1 MATII
6 TANWLTND
14 QPARG
19 YFDIDLSERLVDR
32 QNDRIYPRGRFASGP
47 LKVNPSLHVAVPS
60 TDDPLFSHTDFGVW
74 VTIHFDDKRL
84 DERYYLNALP
94 SDTTIDLS
102 DYEPVRYQPD
112 GTGVVVGADGR
123 GIAGITVEQ
132 ADGVTHLVITYDDG
146 ETERVLLPL
155 DEITVNPGD
164 VLSID
169 RVEQVT
175 PGSMT
180 VWMTD
185 GTSVD
190 IELPRGPQ
198 GVPGKDGVD
207 GAPGVDGKDG
217 APGPQGPLGPEG
229 PQGPQ
234 GLPGKDGAAGP
245 QGPVGPEGPQGEQ
258 GPQGPQGLPGKDGAA
273 GPQGPAGPAGADG
286 VDGTV
291 SFENLTDE
299 QRESLRGPQGVPGTP
314 GADGKDGAAGPQGP
328 EGPQGLPGK
337 DGATGPQGPTG
348 PAGPEGPQG
357 PHGLPGKD
365 GVPGPQGPAGP
376 AGPAGADGV
385 DGTVSFEDL
394 TEEQR
399 ESLRGPQ
406 GATGPQGPQGEIGPA
421 GPKGDTGD
429 TGAAGPK
436 GDTGPR
442 GPAGVDGTDGEPG
455 ADGQSALQI
464 WLAQEENAGKTADDF
479 FAALKGETGA
489 TGEQGPAGPKGDTG
503 DTGPRGPQG
512 PQGLPGKDG
521 AAGPQGEQGPQGLP
535 GKDGTDGAP
544 GPEGPQGPQG
554 PAGPAGDGG
563 GGGGFDIDEAGS
575 VTFDHLVPL
584 FREMMLRYGD
594 EDDIHFVETVDYY
607 LTEVEYMT
615 QDFSPAFAS
624 FMLPYYL
631 DLFVSEQSDRPTRG
645 RLVHPGEVATLD
657 ASDLYYG
664 YSVKVTLI
672 NMSDADAAEVTVGAN
687 GRSYTVTVPAGGE
700 FSEVYRSGYD
710 DTTLEK
716 TSQTGEILYNF
727 EVFPH
732 G

>member
-6 TANWLTND
+6 TANWMTND

-47 LKVNPSLHVAVPS
+47 LKVNPSLHVTVPS

-74 VTIHFDDKRL
+74 VTVHFDDKRL
-84 DERYYLNALP
+84 DERYFLNALP
-94 SDTTIDLS
+94 SDATLDLS

-146 ETERVLLPL
+146 ETERVLLPM
-155 DEITVNPGD
+155 DEITVNVEPA
-164 VLSID
+164 LSID

-175 PGSMT
+175 PDTMT
-180 VWMTD
+180 VWLTD

-198 GVPGKDGVD
+198 GVPGKDGAD

-217 APGPQGPLGPEG
+217 APGPQGPAGPE
-229 PQGPQ
+229 
-234 GLPGKDGAAGP
+234 
-245 QGPVGPEGPQGEQ
+245 
-258 GPQGPQGLPGKDGAA
+258 GPQGLPGKDGAA
-273 GPQGPAGPAGADG
+273 GPQGPAGP
-286 VDGTV
+286 
-291 SFENLTDE
+291 E
-299 QRESLRGPQGVPGTP
+299 GPQ
-314 GADGKDGAAGPQGP
+314 
-328 EGPQGLPGK
+328 GPQGLPGK
-337 DGATGPQGPTG
+337 DGAPGANGTDGAIGPQ
-348 PAGPEGPQG
+348 
-357 PHGLPGKD
+357 
-365 GVPGPQGPAGP
+365 
-376 AGPAGADGV
+376 GPAGADGV

-406 GATGPQGPQGEIGPA
+406 GVPGKDGVN
-421 GPKGDTGD
+421 
-429 TGAAGPK
+429 GA
-436 GDTGPR
+436 
-442 GPAGVDGTDGEPG
+442 PG
-455 ADGQSALQI
+455 ADGKD
-464 WLAQEENAGKTADDF
+464 GTV
-479 FAALKGETGA
+479 GP
-489 TGEQGPAGPKGDTG
+489 QGPAGPE
-503 DTGPRGPQG
+503 GPQGLPGKDGAPGADGTDGTVGPQGPEGPQG

-521 AAGPQGEQGPQGLP
+521 AIGPQGPAGADGVDGTDGQSALQVWLAQEENVGKTADDFFAALKGDTGERGPAGADGKDGVDGAPGADGKDGERGPEGPQGPQGERGPE
-535 GKDGTDGAP
+535 

-554 PAGPAGDGG
+554 PAGEG

-575 VTFDHLVPL
+575 VTFDHLVPF
-584 FREMMLRYGD
+584 FRARMLAYGD
-594 EDDIHFVETVDYY
+594 ENDIGFVEDVDYY
-607 LTEVEYMT
+607 LTELEYMA

-624 FMLPYYL
+624 FMLPFYL
-631 DLFVSEQSDRPTRG
+631 DLFVSEQSGEPTRG
-645 RLVHPGEVATLD
+645 RLVRPGEVATFN

-672 NMSDADAAEVTVGAN
+672 NMSDADAAEVTVGVN

-700 FSEVYRSGYD
+700 FSEVYRAGYD
-710 DTTLEK
+710 NTTLEK
-716 TSQTGEILYNF
+716 TSQSGDILYNF

>member
-47 LKVNPSLHVAVPS
+47 LKVNPSLHVTVPS

-84 DERYYLNALP
+84 DERYFLNALP
-94 SDTTIDLS
+94 SDATLDLS

-123 GIAGITVEQ
+123 GIDGISVET
-132 ADGVTHLVITYDDG
+132 ADGVTELVIEYDDG
-146 ETERVLLPL
+146 TTERVTLPM
-155 DEITVNPGD
+155 DEITVNVEPA
-164 VLSID
+164 LSID

-175 PGSMT
+175 PGTMT

-217 APGPQGPLGPEG
+217 APGPQGPAGPEG
-229 PQGPQ
+229 PQGP
-234 GLPGKDGAAGP
+234 AGP
-245 QGPVGPEGPQGEQ
+245 E
-258 GPQGPQGLPGKDGAA
+258 GPQGLPGKDGAA
-273 GPQGPAGPAGADG
+273 GPQGPAGP
-286 VDGTV
+286 
-291 SFENLTDE
+291 E
-299 QRESLRGPQGVPGTP
+299 
-314 GADGKDGAAGPQGP
+314 GP

-337 DGATGPQGPTG
+337 DGA
-348 PAGPEGPQG
+348 
-357 PHGLPGKD
+357 
-365 GVPGPQGPAGP
+365 PGPQGP

-406 GATGPQGPQGEIGPA
+406 GVPGKDGVNGAPGADGKDGTVGPQGPAGPEGPQGPQGLPGKDGTDGAVGPQGAPGKDGAAGPA
-421 GPKGDTGD
+421 GPEGPQGPQGLPGKD
-429 TGAAGPK
+429 GAVGPQ
-436 GDTGPR
+436 

-455 ADGQSALQI
+455 ADGQSALEV

-479 FAALKGETGA
+479 FAALKGD
-489 TGEQGPAGPKGDTG
+489 TGERGPAGADGKDGVDGAPGADGKDGER
-503 DTGPRGPQG
+503 GPEGPQG
-512 PQGLPGKDG
+512 PQG
-521 AAGPQGEQGPQGLP
+521 ER
-535 GKDGTDGAP
+535 

-554 PAGPAGDGG
+554 PAGE

-575 VTFDHLVPL
+575 VTFEHLVPF
-584 FREMMLRYGD
+584 FREMMLAYGD
-594 EDDIHFVETVDYY
+594 EYDVDFVETVDYY
-607 LTEVEYMT
+607 LSEAEDMAQYH
-615 QDFSPAFAS
+615 SPAFAS
-624 FMLPYYL
+624 FMMPFYL
-631 DLFVSEQSDRPTRG
+631 DSFASEQSGGPTRG
-645 RLVHPGEVATLD
+645 VLGHPGQVITPVNAFNFP
-657 ASDLYYG
+657 YG
-664 YSVKVTLI
+664 YRVKVTLI
-672 NMSDADAAEVTVGAN
+672 NLSDTDGEVAVGFPPY
-687 GRSYTVTVPAGGE
+687 GGSHTVTVPAGGE
-700 FSEVYRSGYD
+700 FSEIYRISGD
-710 DTTLEK
+710 NTTLEQ
-716 TSQTGEILYNF
+716 TSQSGEILYNC
-727 EVFPH
+727 EVFPN

>member
-6 TANWLTND
+6 TANWMTND

-47 LKVNPSLHVAVPS
+47 LKVDPSLHVAVPS

-84 DERYYLNALP
+84 DERYFLNALP
-94 SDTTIDLS
+94 SDATLDLS

-123 GIAGITVEQ
+123 GIAGITVET
-132 ADGVTHLVITYDDG
+132 ADGVTELVIEYDDG
-146 ETERVLLPL
+146 TTERVTLPM
-155 DEITVNPGD
+155 DEITVNVEPA
-164 VLSID
+164 LSID
-169 RVEQVT
+169 RVEQDT
-175 PGSMT
+175 PDTMT

-198 GVPGKDGVD
+198 GVPGKDGAD

-217 APGPQGPLGPEG
+217 APGPQGPAGPEG

-234 GLPGKDGAAGP
+234 GLPGKDGAPGADGTDGTVGP
-245 QGPVGPEGPQGEQ
+245 QGPAGPE
-258 GPQGPQGLPGKDGAA
+258 GPQGPQGLPGKDGAI
-273 GPQGPAGPAGADG
+273 GPQ
-286 VDGTV
+286 
-291 SFENLTDE
+291 
-299 QRESLRGPQGVPGTP
+299 
-314 GADGKDGAAGPQGP
+314 
-328 EGPQGLPGK
+328 
-337 DGATGPQGPTG
+337 
-348 PAGPEGPQG
+348 
-357 PHGLPGKD
+357 
-365 GVPGPQGPAGP
+365 
-376 AGPAGADGV
+376 
-385 DGTVSFEDL
+385 
-394 TEEQR
+394 
-399 ESLRGPQ
+399 
-406 GATGPQGPQGEIGPA
+406 
-421 GPKGDTGD
+421 
-429 TGAAGPK
+429 
-436 GDTGPR
+436 

-455 ADGQSALQI
+455 ADGQSALEV

-479 FAALKGETGA
+479 FAALKGETG
-489 TGEQGPAGPKGDTG
+489 ERGPAGADGKDGVDGAPGADGKDGER
-503 DTGPRGPQG
+503 GPEGPQG
-512 PQGLPGKDG
+512 PQG
-521 AAGPQGEQGPQGLP
+521 ER
-535 GKDGTDGAP
+535 

-554 PAGPAGDGG
+554 PAGEGG

-594 EDDIHFVETVDYY
+594 EDDIGFVETVDYY
-607 LTEVEYMT
+607 LTEVEYMA

-624 FMLPYYL
+624 FMLPYYFN
-631 DLFVSEQSDRPTRG
+631 LFVSEQSDGPTRG

-672 NMSDADAAEVTVGAN
+672 NMSDTDAAEVTVGAN

-700 FSEVYRSGYD
+700 FSEVYRAGYD